1 METVNELRFLFRIQL
16 VGVLFVSKEIFFSS
30 MDTGFGKGKV
40 VVVEHRGAFIKQSK
54 LLFAFSIGSKL
65 LFAFS
70 IGRLMNVK
78 LAFSISLLNLGLLSQ
93 FNKDFVV
100 TNRSPKEVQNQT
112 SFGLL
117 FDTGIEKANNEVEFA
132 SN

>member
-1 METVNELRFLFRIQL
+1 MTIWPPSAVIK
-16 VGVLFVSKEIFFSS
+16 SKQS
-30 MDTGFGKGKV
+30 
-40 VVVEHRGAFIKQSK
+40 AFIKQSK

-78 LAFSISLLNLGLLSQ
+78 LAFSICLLNLGLLSQ
-93 FNKDFVV
+93 FNSDFIVP
-100 TNRSPKEVQNQT
+100 NRSPKEVQNQT